1 MGRKTT
7 RRDAARILGGP
18 QPFSVSNQLLL
29 KNSASSECL
38 HRWETSVGAKATSS
52 ATSLTLRPTSTHS
65 RTSSLRT
72 AESDLVA
79 KSYPCDASSQAGSN
93 PFGSAKAS
101 GGIAV
106 SQKKTIRA
114 LTRLTKG
121 CATTTPPKTSDN
133 PLKTMEKDYLV
144 RGNVVRVCSKMSED
158 IGHRGKER

>member
-1 MGRKTT
+1 MQPGNDGKKNDQKGCCTHIWRS
-7 RRDAARILGGP
+7 AAILN
-18 QPFSVSNQLLL
+18 SNQFLL
-29 KNSASSECL
+29 KSSASSECW

-52 ATSLTLRPTSTHS
+52 AISLTLRPTSTHS

-79 KSYPCDASSQAGSN
+79 KSYPCDASSQAGCN
-93 PFGSAKAS
+93 PLGSAKES

-121 CATTTPPKTSDN
+121 CATTKSPKTSDN
-133 PLKTMEKDYLV
+133 PSRNTRKRLLCTRQCGSRLLK
-144 RGNVVRVCSKMSED
+144 NV
-158 IGHRGKER
+158 